1 MERRVIPGYEVGSP
15 IGFGAGGTALAVRDA
30 EGTSFA
36 AVVVPKAGH
45 RERFEELRALR
56 HPHLPP
62 IRALVEMNEHDVA
75 VIMDLVVGPSL
86 ATLVNARTWL
96 EPAEIATVWH
106 GIADALA
113 AMHHRGLVHGDVSP
127 ANVVIGPG
135 GRPVLIDIVGHGG
148 AERGHTGYIP
158 PELDHG
164 PATAASDV
172 WSLARTL
179 AWASGENAEVTDHL
193 RGALAE
199 DPTERPTAR
208 EFATWAHLLGEAL
221 PLEVP
226 DAAALAGAQIR
237 SAAAPTVLTPRP
249 PERWPW
255 QVLAAAVAGGL
266 SLLMFAG
273 HALGSAAEPPRAVAP
288 RDVPDPGTV
297 HDVVVDLLGERDSA
311 LAAGDAVALAAVYQP
326 GSRIAEVDQALA
338 DEIARD
344 GIQLL
349 EYGTDVLSVETVSTG
364 RRSFVARVEA
374 RQRAHERLDPDG
386 SREVVGRQEPH
397 CVQVTAVERASWL
410 IADLEVCE

>member
-179 AWASGENAEVTDHL
+179 AWASGENAGVTDHL

-273 HALGSAAEPPRAVAP
+273 HALGSAAEPPERSHRATYPIRGRCTTSWWASSVSGTRRWRRGTRWRWRP
-288 RDVPDPGTV
+288 STNRD
-297 HDVVVDLLGERDSA
+297 
-311 LAAGDAVALAAVYQP
+311 P
-326 GSRIAEVDQALA
+326 GSRRSI
-338 DEIARD
+338 
-344 GIQLL
+344 
-349 EYGTDVLSVETVSTG
+349 
-364 RRSFVARVEA
+364 RRSPTRSPATASSCWNTARTCCRWRRSAPADV
-374 RQRAHERLDPDG
+374 PS
-386 SREVVGRQEPH
+386 SRGWRH
-397 CVQVTAVERASWL
+397 ASGPTS
-410 IADLEVCE
+410 A